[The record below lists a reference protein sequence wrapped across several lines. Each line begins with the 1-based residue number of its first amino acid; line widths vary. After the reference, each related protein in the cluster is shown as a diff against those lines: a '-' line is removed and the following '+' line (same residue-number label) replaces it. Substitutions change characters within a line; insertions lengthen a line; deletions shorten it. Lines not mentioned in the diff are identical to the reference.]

1 MTCTKNQIRLWTVNG
16 TLLAETDLFYSN
28 NFRLLSCT
36 VSELF
41 DWDNENV
48 IITGSSDGIVRV
60 RYIVQAFFQLT
71 FNYAIDY
78 VLYFRNPLLKD

>member
-1 MTCTKNQIRLWTVNG
+1 MTCTRNQIRLWTVNG

-48 IITGSSDGIVRV
+48 IVTGSSDGIVRV
-60 RYIVQAFFQLT
+60 SVVCASYQLYALYILA
-71 FNYAIDY
+71 A
-78 VLYFRNPLLKD
+78 

>member
-1 MTCTKNQIRLWTVNG
+1 MNG

-41 DWDNENV
+41 EWDRENV
-48 IITGSSDGIVRV
+48 IVTGSSDGIIRV
-60 RYIVQAFFQLT
+60 GEYCRCVCTHDIQLKTSYLQLTILPSKYIVHAL
-71 FNYAIDY
+71 Y
-78 VLYFRNPLLKD
+78 V

>member
-1 MTCTKNQIRLWTVNG
+1 MTCTRNQIRLWTVNG

-48 IITGSSDGIVRV
+48 IVTGSSDGIVRV
-60 RYIVQAFFQLT
+60 STVCASYQLYALYILA
-71 FNYAIDY
+71 A
-78 VLYFRNPLLKD
+78 

>member
-1 MTCTKNQIRLWTVNG
+1 MQGNIVTCTRNQIRLWTVNG

-41 DWDNENV
+41 DWDKENV
-48 IITGSSDGIVRV
+48 IVTGSSDGIVRV
-60 RYIVQAFFQLT
+60 SDLFVCFV
-71 FNYAIDY
+71 D
-78 VLYFRNPLLKD
+78 VLGCDTNLLL

>member
-1 MTCTKNQIRLWTVNG
+1 MTCTRNQIRLWTVNG

-41 DWDNENV
+41 DWDKDNV
-48 IITGSSDGIVRV
+48 IVTGSSDGIVRV
-60 RYIVQAFFQLT
+60 SCHGDLSVYVVRLT
-71 FNYAIDY
+71 SRCSKTSYEGQVVN
-78 VLYFRNPLLKD
+78 